1 MAATEGGNIPAAPDP
16 AAVHAALT
24 EIFINTQK
32 ALQAAASRAFTPA
45 APLPYDPVAPM
56 RTLAQ
61 FGMTLLTQPQLLA
74 DAQMRAWQEWTALWT
89 SVASRTADKDA
100 APAVETPKGDR
111 RFSDPAWS
119 ETPYFDVVRQSYLL
133 AGKQLSDLV
142 TNAPLDDKTRAEM
155 DFYLRQFLN
164 AVAPTNFIHTNP
176 VVIRETMTRGGVNL
190 LNGFA
195 KVLADVAD
203 GKGLVRRHTT
213 GGFEVGVTLATTPGA
228 VIFENEL
235 MQLIQYE
242 PSTAKVAKRPILY
255 VPPLVNKY
263 YLLDLQPH
271 TSLLK
276 WLVDQGH
283 TVFVISWVN
292 PDASLRDK
300 GLDDYITGGTV
311 AAIDAI
317 EQATGAGEVDLMG
330 FCLGGTLSAITLGY
344 LAATKQEKR
353 VGSATLIGTLLDFS
367 ELGEWSVFIDEG
379 QMAAFNRYLETHGYV
394 EAHDLERLFSL
405 VRSNDLI
412 WSSVVNHYLLDRET
426 PPSDILHWFGD
437 GARIPEAFL
446 AGYAKRVLM
455 DNGLAKPGALTID
468 GAKIDLAKVKTPVM
482 VVSLKDDHVSGWAA
496 TYTGAKRFGGPVQ
509 FVLGGSGHN
518 AGVINP
524 PAANKHGFWIN
535 KALPESA
542 DAWLAGAAKKD
553 GSWWPH
559 WRSWMTDQGDQTP
572 VAARKIG
579 GGKLKPIEPAPG
591 RYVRVQH

>member
-1 MAATEGGNIPAAPDP
+1 MAATESGPRPVAPDP
-16 AAVHAALT
+16 AKVHAALAD
-24 EIFINTQK
+24 IFINTQK
-32 ALQAAASRAFTPA
+32 ALQAAATRAFTPN
-45 APLPYDPVAPM
+45 APLPYDPIAPM

-61 FGMTLLTQPQLLA
+61 FGVTLLTQPHLLA

-89 SVASRTADKDA
+89 SMANRTVGKDA
-100 APAVETPKGDR
+100 APVIEPQKGDR

-119 ETPYFDVVRQSYLL
+119 DTPYFDFVRQTYLL
-133 AGKQLSDLV
+133 AGKQLTELV
-142 TNAPLDDKTRAEM
+142 AQSTLDEKTRAEV

-164 AVAPTNFIHTNP
+164 AVAPTNFLHTNP
-176 VVIRETMTRGGVNL
+176 LVIRETMARGGVNL
-190 LNGFA
+190 LNGIA
-195 KVLADVAD
+195 KLLADVAE

-213 GGFEVGVTLATTPGA
+213 GGFEVGVSLATTPGS
-228 VIFENEL
+228 VVFENEL
-235 MQLIQYE
+235 FQLIQYDPATRE
-242 PSTAKVAKRPILY
+242 VAKRPVLY

-271 TSLLK
+271 TSLVK

-300 GLDDYITGGTV
+300 GLDEYIADGTV
-311 AAIDAI
+311 AAINAI
-317 EQATGAGEVDLMG
+317 EQATGERQVDLMG

-344 LAATKQEKR
+344 LAATKQKDR
-353 VGSATLIGTLLDFS
+353 VGSATLIGTLLDFR
-367 ELGEWSVFIDEG
+367 ELGEWSVFVDEG

-446 AGYAKRVLM
+446 AGYAKQILL
-455 DNGLAKPGALTID
+455 DNSLAKPGALTIR
-468 GAKIDLAKVKTPVM
+468 GVKIDLSKVTTPVM
-482 VVSLKDDHVSGWAA
+482 LVSLKDDHVSGWAA
-496 TYTGAKRFGGPVQ
+496 TYAGALLFGGPVE

-524 PAANKHGFWIN
+524 PAANKHGYWIN
-535 KALPESA
+535 ARLPQA
-542 DAWLAGAAKKD
+542 PNAWFEGAAKKE

-559 WRSWMTDQGDQTP
+559 WESWMRAQGDQTP
-572 VAARKIG
+572 VEARAVG
-579 GGKLKPIEPAPG
+579 AGKLKPIETAPG
-591 RYVRVQH
+591 RYVRVRH